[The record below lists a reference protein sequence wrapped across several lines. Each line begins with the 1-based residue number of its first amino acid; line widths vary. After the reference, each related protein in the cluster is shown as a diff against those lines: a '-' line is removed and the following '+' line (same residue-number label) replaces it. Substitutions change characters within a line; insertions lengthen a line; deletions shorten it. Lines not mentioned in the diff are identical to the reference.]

1 MSQTSFS
8 IAYDGPAVESGS
20 MDVRDLAPAL
30 LALGQLFDAAN
41 SVLND
46 ERTTISVNVQATSQG
61 SFEVA
66 LDVVQGMGSQLVS
79 IFSGET
85 VTAALQ
91 LKELVL
97 VGGSAGVGG
106 LIWLVKTL
114 RGHSPKEVAKTADE
128 EVVRVTHESGT
139 IEVPVALLRLYG
151 DLAVRHALERLVK
164 EPLSKEGID
173 AFEVR
178 EEGVSVESV
187 SVQESDYFSKPET
200 ADDIVLKNK
209 HTAAYSIVSLAFKED
224 NKWRLHD
231 GSAAV
236 SALIA
241 DDGFLR
247 RVDSNQVAFA
257 KGDILICEVETI
269 QRRDGE
275 FLKAEHTVAKVIEH
289 RAALRQ
295 LDLPVESGR
304 AIASEPM

>member
-1 MSQTSFS
+1 MSHTSFS

-41 SVLND
+41 SILND
-46 ERTTISVNVQATSQG
+46 EKTTISVNVQATSQG

-97 VGGSAGVGG
+97 VGGGAGVGG

-114 RGHSPKEVAKTADE
+114 RGTSPKELVKTDE

-139 IEVPVALLRLYG
+139 IEVPVDLLRLYG

-187 SVQESDYFSKPET
+187 SVQESDYFSKPDTPDE
-200 ADDIVLKNK
+200 IVLKNK

-231 GSAAV
+231 GSAAI
-236 SALIA
+236 SALMA
-241 DDGFLR
+241 DAGFLR
-247 RVDSNQVAFA
+247 RVGSNQVAFA